1 MTTNNYKEYINYALI
16 GLGAYFLLKFIR
28 VPKNLPG
35 GGGATYNPPIDA
47 TISTITGTEANA
59 IAQKQ
64 YSAMADLGTNED
76 LLFASLRNLNGAD
89 LIKVYN
95 AFGTK
100 NYAASGSWFGIGY
113 PLDLFG
119 WYTEELGSSD
129 LAKMRS
135 IWRKSGLNIT
145 F

>member
-1 MTTNNYKEYINYALI
+1 MATNNYKEYINYALV

-28 VPKNLPG
+28 TAKLPG
-35 GGGATYNPPIDA
+35 GSGASYNPPSDA
-47 TISTITGTEANA
+47 SAGTITGTEAAA

-64 YSAMADLGTNED
+64 FSAMADLGTNED
-76 LLFASLRNLNGAD
+76 LLFSSLRNLNGAD

-100 NYAASGSWFGIGY
+100 SYAASGSWFGVGY

-135 IWRKSGLNIT
+135 IWNKSGLNIT